1 MSRHRRHPSE
11 ATSRAVERSAGE
23 LATLASQRMDEHLR
37 WYRELSAEE
46 RSQVGL
52 VAQAGISQFI
62 AWFHQEE
69 SHPPSAISI
78 FANAPQELTRSVS
91 LRQTLDLVRTVV
103 DVVES
108 RVESLAGPGDEQLL
122 RESVLRFSR
131 EIAFAAAEVYAG
143 AAEARGA
150 WDARLEALV
159 VDGVLRGEADES
171 MQSRASALGW
181 GEVADV
187 TFVVGTTP
195 SVAGGAVPAVD
206 DLRRSVRQHGVEA
219 LAIVQRSRLIAI
231 LGSTR
236 DALRVVEAVADCFG
250 PGPVVLG
257 PTVPHLFAAG
267 RSARAA
273 LSGLSAAAAWPEAPR
288 VVESDALLA
297 ERALAGDQPASRTL
311 VDRVHRPLA
320 AASHAALLTTAT
332 AYLESGG
339 ALEATAR
346 TLFVHPNT
354 VRYRLGRI
362 CDATGYDL
370 TVPREAW
377 TVRIA
382 LALGRLAAARSSTP
396 GAGVSRGSAGTG
408 GGAGAAGGAGAGGGA
423 GRSGSSLDPVD
434 RSRTRRGKGAPTA
447 DVLLEETSKLSP
459 ATS

>member
-1 MSRHRRHPSE
+1 VSGPRQHPSE

-23 LATLASQRMDEHLR
+23 LSTLAAQRMEEHLR
-37 WYRELSAEE
+37 WYRDLSAEE

-108 RVESLAGPGDEQLL
+108 RVEGLAAPGDEQLL

-159 VDGVLRGEADES
+159 VDAVLRGEADDS

-181 GEVADV
+181 GELADV
-187 TFVVGTTP
+187 TFVVGSTP
-195 SVAGGAVPAVD
+195 TASGGAVPAVD
-206 DLRRSVRQHGVEA
+206 DLRRAVRQHGVEA

-231 LGSTR
+231 LGGTR
-236 DALRVVEAVADCFG
+236 EAPRIVEAVADCFG
-250 PGPVVLG
+250 PGPIVLG

-273 LSGLSAAAAWPEAPR
+273 LSGLAAAPAWPDAPR
-288 VVESDALLA
+288 VLESDALLP
-297 ERALAGDQPASRTL
+297 ERALAGDPPARRIL
-311 VDRVHRPLA
+311 VDRIHRPLSA
-320 AASHAALLTTAT
+320 AGHAPLLQTAT
-332 AYLESGG
+332 AYLEHGG
-339 ALEATAR
+339 SLEATAR
-346 TLFVHPNT
+346 VLFVHPNT

-362 CDATGYDL
+362 SDVTGYDL
-370 TVPREAW
+370 TTPREGWA
-377 TVRIA
+377 VRIA
-382 LALGRLAAARSSTP
+382 LALGRLTTTPATGAA
-396 GAGVSRGSAGTG
+396 GSAGSAG
-408 GGAGAAGGAGAGGGA
+408 SAVVGAAGSAGDGVAA
-423 GRSGSSLDPVD
+423 TASRVPRLRPRTTD
-434 RSRTRRGKGAPTA
+434 RSP
-447 DVLLEETSKLSP
+447 LEETSKLSP
-459 ATS
+459 TTS

>member
-1 MSRHRRHPSE
+1 MSTSSRRRQQPS
-11 ATSRAVERSAGE
+11 ASTTLAVERSAGE
-23 LATLASQRMDEHLR
+23 LSTLAVRRMEENLL
-37 WYRELSAEE
+37 WYRNLSAEE

-62 AWFHQEE
+62 AWFRQDEQ
-69 SHPPSAISI
+69 SPSAISI
-78 FANAPQELTRSVS
+78 FANAPQELTRTVS
-91 LRQTLDLVRTVV
+91 LRHTLHLGRTVV
-103 DVVES
+103 DGVES
-108 RVESLAGPGDEQLL
+108 RAPSLAGPGDERLL

-159 VDGVLRGEADES
+159 VDAVLRGEADDS

-195 SVAGGAVPAVD
+195 AVAGGAVPAVD

-231 LGSTR
+231 LGGTR
-236 DALRVVEAVADCFG
+236 DAAGVVQAVEDCFG

-273 LSGLSAAAAWPEAPR
+273 LSGLSAAAAWPDAPR
-288 VVESDALLA
+288 VIESDALLP
-297 ERALAGDQPASRTL
+297 ERALAGDPPARRVL

-320 AASHAALLTTAT
+320 AASHAPLLATAT
-332 AYLESGG
+332 SYLENGG
-339 ALEATAR
+339 SLEATAR
-346 TLFVHPNT
+346 ALFVHPNT

-362 CDATGYDL
+362 ADVTGYDL
-370 TVPREAW
+370 TTPREAW

-382 LALGRLAAARSSTP
+382 LALGRLAAPSTAP
-396 GAGVSRGSAGTG
+396 SRL
-408 GGAGAAGGAGAGGGA
+408 
-423 GRSGSSLDPVD
+423 R
-434 RSRTRRGKGAPTA
+434 PTA
-447 DVLLEETSKLSP
+447 PPVLEETSKLSQS
-459 ATS
+459 TS

>member
-1 MSRHRRHPSE
+1 MARPSRQHPSE
-11 ATSRAVERSAGE
+11 QTSRAVERSAGE
-23 LATLASQRMDEHLR
+23 LATLASRRMEEHLA
-37 WYRELSAEE
+37 WYRRLSAEE

-69 SHPPSAISI
+69 KHSPSAISI

-91 LRQTLDLVRTVV
+91 LRHTLDLVRTVV

-159 VDGVLRGEADES
+159 VDAVLRGEADDS

-181 GEVADV
+181 GDVADV
-187 TFVVGTTP
+187 TFVVGSTP
-195 SVAGGAVPAVD
+195 STTGSAVPAVD

-219 LAIVQRSRLIAI
+219 LAIVQRSRLIAV
-231 LGSTR
+231 LGGTR
-236 DALRVVEAVADCFG
+236 EASRVVEQVAGCFG
-250 PGPVVLG
+250 DGPIVLG

-273 LSGLSAAAAWPEAPR
+273 LSGLSAAAAWPDAPR
-288 VVESDALLA
+288 ILDADALLP
-297 ERALAGDQPASRTL
+297 ERALAGDPPARRVL
-311 VDRVHRPLA
+311 VDRIHRPLA
-320 AASHAALLTTAT
+320 AKGHIPLLQTAT
-332 AYLESGG
+332 AYLETGG
-339 ALEATAR
+339 SLEATAR
-346 TLFVHPNT
+346 ALFVHPNT

-362 CDATGYDL
+362 SEVTGYDL
-370 TVPREAW
+370 TTPREAW
-377 TVRIA
+377 AVRIA
-382 LALGRLAAARSSTP
+382 LALGRLAGAPAVASVTSTPSRMPSGTRDLEESSKLWSST
-396 GAGVSRGSAGTG
+396 S
-408 GGAGAAGGAGAGGGA
+408 
-423 GRSGSSLDPVD
+423 
-434 RSRTRRGKGAPTA
+434 
-447 DVLLEETSKLSP
+447 
-459 ATS
+459 